1 MTPCRLKYRYR
12 LFSRDLHFRP
22 GHLYAIYMVSYHE
35 VATSVPD
42 ICMPLTRYHITRS
55 PPPSRTPVCHMHDVI
70 SRDRHL
76 RLGPLF
82 ATYTSY
88 HEIST
93 SFPDTCMPL
102 TRRHITR
109 SPPPSR
115 TPVCHMHDVISRD
128 RHLRLGP
135 LFATYTLSYH
145 EISTSFPDTCM
156 PPTRRHITRSPSPS
170 PSRTLVCHLHDVISL
185 QTRTLINTA
194 VKATDVA

>member
-42 ICMPLTRYHITRS
+42 ICMPLTRY
-55 PPPSRTPVCHMHDVI
+55 
-70 SRDRHL
+70 
-76 RLGPLF
+76 
-82 ATYTSY
+82 
-88 HEIST
+88 
-93 SFPDTCMPL
+93 
-102 TRRHITR
+102 HITR